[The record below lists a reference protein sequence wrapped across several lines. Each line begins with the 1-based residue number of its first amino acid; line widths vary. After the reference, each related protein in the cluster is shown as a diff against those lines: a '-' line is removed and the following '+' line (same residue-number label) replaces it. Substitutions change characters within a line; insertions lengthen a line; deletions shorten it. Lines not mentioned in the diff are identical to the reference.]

1 MKKYILIPVVAFGLV
16 FASCD
21 DYLDINND
29 PNAPSEKDITS
40 DLIFPAVEMNLASSY
55 GNYLRIVGGY
65 YSQHFAQAF
74 GTSNYLDYSKFTM
87 SATRSSGLAYSQ
99 TNLLVLNS
107 LKTVLKKSEEKEE
120 WGTYLAAT
128 VIRAFTYQAMVDCYG
143 ELPYTEALN
152 ESNPTPKYDDGKT
165 IYEGILAEIDN
176 ALSKVSPTDL
186 VCTNFLFPNERA
198 SVWIQFAN
206 ALKLKLLMRMSGV
219 ADVQSQLD
227 ALIAEG
233 NFPTEDIAFTD
244 CWTDESGKMSP
255 YFAEEFSTKWG
266 GNQINVIANIA
277 LVGTMQTDA
286 YADPRLA
293 AFFEKNEAGNYT
305 GGVSGTNFGA
315 SKKYKSDYWCRPK
328 ASYDMPVY
336 LITVPEIE
344 FFLSEYYA
352 KKGSHEA
359 AAEHYA
365 AAITA
370 SFDEFDVAGAEAN
383 IAQNPYDKDNYK
395 KSIGIAKWIALAGTN
410 DYEAW
415 CELRRLDYPA
425 FGDVQGSDIYIVI
438 SDTYKPE
445 VYKPGTLYTP
455 IEYFGQLGANKVLER
470 FPYAESSSSR
480 NSNAPAFPGYS
491 VPVFWGK

>member
-1 MKKYILIPVVAFGLV
+1 MKKHILLSLVALGFV

-21 DYLDINND
+21 DYLDINYD
-29 PNAPSEKDITS
+29 PTAPSEKDLTS

-65 YSQHFAQAF
+65 YSQHFAQSF

-87 SATRSSGLAYSQ
+87 SATRSSSLAYSQ
-99 TNLLVLNS
+99 TNLLVLNN
-107 LKTVLKKSEEKEE
+107 LKTVLKKAEEKED

-128 VIRAFTYQAMVDCYG
+128 VIRAFTYQVMVDCYG
-143 ELPYTEALN
+143 ELPYTEALDEN
-152 ESNPTPKYDDGKT
+152 NPTPKYDDGKT
-165 IYEGILAEIDN
+165 IYEGVLAEIDN
-176 ALSKVSPTDL
+176 ALSKVSATDL

-227 ALIAEG
+227 ALVAEC

-255 YFAEEFSTKWG
+255 YYAEEFSSKWG
-266 GNQINVIANIA
+266 STQINVIANIA
-277 LVGTMQTDA
+277 IIGTMQTDA
-286 YADPRLA
+286 YTDPRLA
-293 AFFEKNEAGNYT
+293 AFYEKNGAGKYT

-315 SKKYKSDYWCRPK
+315 TKTYKSDYWCRPK
-328 ASYDMPVY
+328 ASFDMPVY
-336 LITVPEIE
+336 LISMPEIE
-344 FFLSEYYA
+344 FFLAEYYA
-352 KKGSHEA
+352 KKGSHDV

-370 SFDEFDVAGAEAN
+370 SFDEFGVTGAEAN

-410 DYEAW
+410 NYEAW

-425 FGDVQGSDIYIVI
+425 FGSVQGSDIYNVVN
-438 SDTYKPE
+438 DTYKPE
-445 VYKPGTLYTP
+445 VYAPGTLYTP
-455 IEYFGQLGANKVLER
+455 IEYFGLLGANKVLER
-470 FPYAESSSSR
+470 FPYAESSSAR
-480 NSNAPAFPGYS
+480 NSNAPAFPGYD